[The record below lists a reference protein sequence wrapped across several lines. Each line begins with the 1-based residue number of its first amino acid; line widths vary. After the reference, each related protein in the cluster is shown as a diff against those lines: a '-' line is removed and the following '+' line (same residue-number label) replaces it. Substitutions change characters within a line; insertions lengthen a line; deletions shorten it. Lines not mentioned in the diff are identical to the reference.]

1 LEQSGLLVV
10 PISYL
15 DTDEEIM
22 RMMKEVNAVY
32 VCGDSHKAVAN
43 KRYQQAFS
51 TVLKYTHDSNK
62 GKDKYG
68 DDSEYFPMFVM
79 GKGL

>member
-1 LEQSGLLVV
+1 MLVV

-15 DTDEEIM
+15 DTDEEIV
-22 RMMKEVNAVY
+22 RMLGQVNAIY

-51 TVLKYTHDSNK
+51 SVLNYVHDSNK
-62 GKDKYG
+62 GKYKY
-68 DDSEYFPMFVM
+68 DETNDYFPMFVM